1 MPQPIRIYY
10 QNFVLQLQSIYEV
23 NEAESIAGIVFEEL
37 FMMTKHHIFIL
48 EKELDDEQ
56 ISHLNLILNRLFTHE
71 PVQYILG
78 VSDFYGLRFK
88 VNKHVLIPR
97 RETEELVDLII
108 KDVKGWK
115 MEVGTKINVLDIGT
129 GSGCIAIS
137 LKKNLPLAQLSAMDI
152 SKEALEIANE
162 NALLNK
168 VDIYLIHDTIL
179 QTPNTKHQTK
189 YDIIVSNPPYIT
201 EDEKKEMLK
210 NVLEHEPHLALFVP
224 NDNPLKFYIA
234 IADFAKNNL
243 TPNGKLYFEINEMFG
258 NEIQLIL
265 KENGFQHIEIIRDM
279 QQKNRMVRCSLD
291 C

>member
-10 QNFVLQLQSIYEV
+10 QNFVLQLLTIYEV

-37 FMMTKHHIFIL
+37 FMMKKHHILIL
-48 EKELDDEQ
+48 EKDLDDEQ
-56 ISHLNLILNRLFTHE
+56 ISHLNLILNRLLTHE
-71 PVQYILG
+71 PVQYILR

-108 KDVKGWK
+108 KDVRGWK
-115 MEVGTKINVLDIGT
+115 LEVGTKINVLDIGT

-137 LKKNLPLAQLSAMDI
+137 LKKNLPFAHLTAMDI
-152 SKEALEIANE
+152 STEALETANE

-168 VDIYLIHDTIL
+168 VIVDFVQTDILHSTFNIQHL
-179 QTPNTKHQTK
+179 PFE
-189 YDIIVSNPPYIT
+189 IIVSNPPYIM
-201 EDEKKEMLK
+201 EDEKKEMLN
-210 NVLEHEPHLALFVP
+210 NVLEHEPHQALFVP

-243 TPNGKLYFEINEMFG
+243 TANGKLYFEINEIFG
-258 NEIQLIL
+258 NEILQMLND
-265 KENGFQHIEIIRDM
+265 KGFQHIEIIRDM
-279 QQKNRMVRCSLD
+279 QQKNRMIRCSLD
-291 C
+291 